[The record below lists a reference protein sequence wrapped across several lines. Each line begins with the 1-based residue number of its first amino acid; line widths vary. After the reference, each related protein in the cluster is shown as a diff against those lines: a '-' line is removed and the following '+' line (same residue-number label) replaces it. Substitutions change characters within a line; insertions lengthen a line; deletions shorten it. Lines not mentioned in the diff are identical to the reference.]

1 VGVTNGGPGWRVT
14 PTAKAIWIF
23 IASPLVCIG
32 VGTIIGA
39 AAFALSS
46 FVHWGADATA
56 GTLLQAYLVSLLYG
70 LLVTVPFGGAAGIV
84 AALIINALGK
94 GSYRGAS
101 LKRWLRAG
109 APFGGGVGVACPVFF
124 GALGFGG
131 DGSIVEWF
139 LFYAIAGGT
148 AGLVAGVALAA
159 LAWREYGER
168 TA

>member
-1 VGVTNGGPGWRVT
+1 
-14 PTAKAIWIF
+14 
-23 IASPLVCIG
+23 LVCIG
-32 VGTIIGA
+32 VGTIMGA

-46 FVHWGADATA
+46 FVQWGGDATA
-56 GTLLQAYLVSLLYG
+56 GDLLRAYLASLLYG

-84 AALIINALGK
+84 AALIINALGN

-109 APFGGGVGVACPVFF
+109 AGFGGGVGVACPVFF

-131 DGSIVEWF
+131 GGGSIVQWF
-139 LFYAIAGGT
+139 LFYAIAGGS
-148 AGLVAGVALAA
+148 AGLVAGLALAA